1 MGQARV
7 TDCLTKCKRTK
18 YLPAQ
23 PLGRDLR
30 REDFTVE
37 RIRRIADAVAKRG
50 GIPFMSEEARR
61 ASLKAM
67 RESVP
72 AGHDAWV
79 FGYGSLMW
87 NPAINVVDSRK
98 AHVRGYHR
106 TFCLTLERRPRHA
119 GETRTDAR
127 PSIAAARAPA
137 SRTASRPT
145 QVESELSIL
154 WLREMMSGAYEPRW
168 VNADVDGHKR
178 TRVLT
183 FVINRSHPR
192 YEGSSARRPR
202 RRAASRTAEG
212 MLGTNRD
219 YLYRTVQ
226 PSGRTRHRRWADA
239 QPGAPGARMLANET
253 NATGD

>member
-1 MGQARV
+1 MSDEEQKDEAF
-7 TDCLTKCKRTK
+7 
-18 YLPAQ
+18 PWQ

-37 RIRRIADAVAKRG
+37 RVRRLADAVAKRG

-67 RESVP
+67 RDSVP
-72 AGHDAWV
+72 AGSDVWV

-87 NPAINVVDSRK
+87 NPAIHVADSRK

-106 TFCLTLERRPRHA
+106 TFCLTLGA
-119 GETRTDAR
+119 GRGSPEQPGLMLAIDRGGSCTGVAHC
-127 PSIAAARAPA
+127 IAAEL
-137 SRTASRPT
+137 
-145 QVESELSIL
+145 VESELSIL

-168 VNADVDGHKR
+168 VNADIDQLGR

-192 YEGSSARRPR
+192 YEGALLEESAAQRI
-202 RRAASRTAEG
+202 ATAKG
-212 MLGTNRD
+212 ILGTNRE
-219 YLYRTVQ
+219 YLYRTVKHLAELGIEDG
-226 PSGRTRHRRWADA
+226 PLHSLERRV
-239 QPGAPGARMLANET
+239 RIFANELT
-253 NATGD
+253 TAGE